1 MLPKDCRL
9 GFALTLPAILFLK
22 LGKQIPL
29 KDQLLQDAA
38 RRRAGSRAPGTR
50 PDGSGRGP
58 GRQVLR
64 GADGSL
70 TPQKGSGS
78 RAPGSRKG
86 GSLLPLRSPPVV
98 RCCSSRPSPTR
109 AEGLDACRSPGPC
122 ARPARGHPASLAWAQ
137 PGPRPLSAETSR
149 FFLPCIPQNALT
161 RAYLVD
167 NFMTLTISLCN
178 SIFKTAPCL

>member
-1 MLPKDCRL
+1 MQH
-9 GFALTLPAILFLK
+9 GEGQGA
-22 LGKQIPL
+22 
-29 KDQLLQDAA
+29 
-38 RRRAGSRAPGTR
+38 
-50 PDGSGRGP
+50 
-58 GRQVLR
+58 GRQER
-64 GADGSL
+64 GQTGVDVAPADRCCAGQTAGSL

-109 AEGLDACRSPGPC
+109 AEGLDACSSPGPC